1 MADTAN
7 TVANERKLTN
17 NNSSRKEEGVTMK
30 LSTHKVPLAT
40 MLAGAVALAVAIP
53 ALTIFTFATAQATQI
68 FTATLA
74 FETEFLDLDAN
85 VISAADSDGD
95 ASGADIRIAFNADRS
110 PGAVVFGEA
119 AAGVELA
126 FVAGMSF
133 DGVTAES
140 VAGLTFSAEPVDA
153 PFSASDT
160 VLVRTDSGLLF
171 KLGNAVETE
180 TGVTFSYAA
189 L

>member
-1 MADTAN
+1 
-7 TVANERKLTN
+7 
-17 NNSSRKEEGVTMK
+17 MK
-30 LSTHKVPLAT
+30 LSACKFSFGTVI
-40 MLAGAVALAVAIP
+40 AGALSLAAAAAGLAMLNFP
-53 ALTIFTFATAQATQI
+53 AVQAAEV

-74 FETEFLDLDAN
+74 FESEVLDLDAN
-85 VISAADSDGD
+85 VISGTDSGAD
-95 ASGADIRIAFNADRS
+95 ASGADVRIAFNADRS

-140 VAGLTFSAEPVDA
+140 VAELIFSADAVDA
-153 PFSASDT
+153 PFSAEDT
-160 VLVRTDSGLLF
+160 VVVRTDTGLLF

-180 TGVTFSYAA
+180 TGVTFNYAA